1 MIMNEI
7 FIKEFFSEK
16 GDLSHNIDG
25 YRVRQEQIDIS
36 ILIDKAITHK
46 KKINCRSGNR
56 HW

>member
-16 GDLSHNIDG
+16 GDLSNNIDG
-25 YRVRQEQIDIS
+25 YRVRKEQIDIS
-36 ILIDKAITHK
+36 ILIDEAITHK
-46 KKINCRSGNR
+46 KKINYRSGNR